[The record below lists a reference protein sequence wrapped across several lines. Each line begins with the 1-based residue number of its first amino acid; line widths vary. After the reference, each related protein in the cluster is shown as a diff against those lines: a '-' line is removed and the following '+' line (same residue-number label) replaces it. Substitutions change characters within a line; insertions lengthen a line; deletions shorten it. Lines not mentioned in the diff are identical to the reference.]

1 VQITLS
7 AGRKPQQK
15 RKLFKR
21 MAEILAEAP
30 GLRPQELVINLVEV
44 VWENWSF
51 GNGDAQYMDT

>member
-1 VQITLS
+1 
-7 AGRKPQQK
+7 
-15 RKLFKR
+15 

-30 GLRPQELVINLVEV
+30 GLKPQELVINLVEV